1 MQTEADTE
9 SAIGIIESGI
19 KELSVWIN
27 FHKTVMFEIPQS
39 TVINI
44 TRNILD
50 RISSGLSTLDA
61 DEDCHDSS
69 SNCCDD
75 NKNPESHSPD
85 RIPVMSAHDKICTS
99 VVDVINSDNP
109 KTLFTIDEIFSL
121 VSKRWGKCPRKTVA
135 SAVQESEHFKRIK
148 RGLYKFKC
156 KDDKKSS
163 ITNRKLTK
171 NTLAYK
177 KPSPPIADENLSR
190 RDKEQLDGELKV
202 GIGKIV
208 SILKKNARQ
217 DEMTLDQIVTLI
229 QSEDPKI
236 PRAQIVALIQ
246 FASRF
251 TKLLLRIDRNK
262 YKFLW
267 MKKPETVK
275 WLENI
280 KSKKNPQKR
289 S

>member
-99 VVDVINSDNP
+99 V
-109 KTLFTIDEIFSL
+109 
-121 VSKRWGKCPRKTVA
+121 
-135 SAVQESEHFKRIK
+135 VQESEHFKRIK